1 MNMSNIA
8 NEYQVVQRRAF
19 PCAAPAVVA
28 LAAAVMLLSM
38 PTAHSQPVTS
48 SSLYYRLGG
57 GSPIGQAPHRGA
69 LSLQLNSGVRANY
82 SCGKFDVGASWAN
95 LMNQIQNLGAT
106 VTGAVQAGIA
116 ALPLYVFQRA
126 QPGLYQLF
134 QNFSQ
139 KADLLVSASLK
150 SCEDME
156 AMIKAGKDPYEEY
169 VALAKGDA
177 WKVRASAS
185 GDVVQAKYDIN
196 KDEVA
201 QRAGINW
208 VYGQKAGG
216 SGTAPIQPIRDLA
229 IAGYN
234 VTINKSASTLST
246 ANYGSSSLASTRLV
260 QAFQTPESLAKWS
273 TEVLGDQRIYLCTQG
288 AGCPEPTSTVTA
300 TGLAPKF
307 EQELD
312 VVLPAMRILA
322 ASNQASMTDLAK
334 VSAPGMVVSPQLM
347 DAVRKL
353 PPDLRSVA
361 VSRLSQEISMHKV
374 IDKALIARNALISGM
389 SLPQV
394 TAAAPVSS
402 EAQTKV
408 DRLTQYINDM
418 MFEFRI
424 RKEMTGDTA
433 MAIMGNE
440 LSAGSMATEAAGGV
454 RDEKAPLIGGRVQV
468 KP

>member
-1 MNMSNIA
+1 MKIRFAIS
-8 NEYQVVQRRAF
+8 
-19 PCAAPAVVA
+19 AVVIA
-28 LAAAVMLLSM
+28 SAMAAYSV
-38 PTAHSQPVTS
+38 PTYPQPVSS

-57 GSPIGQAPHRGA
+57 GSPVGQAPHRGA
-69 LSLQLNSGVRANY
+69 LSLQLTSGVRANY
-82 SCGKFDVGASWAN
+82 SCGKFDIGASWSQ

-116 ALPLYVFQRA
+116 ALPLYIFQRA

-139 KADLLVSASLK
+139 KADLLISASLK
-150 SCEDME
+150 TCEEME
-156 AMIKAGKDPYEEY
+156 SQIKAGKDPYEEY

-177 WKVRASAS
+177 WKVRAAAA

-201 QRAGINW
+201 QKAGINW

-234 VTINKSASTLST
+234 ITLNKSASSLST
-246 ANYGSSSLASTRLV
+246 ANYGSSSLSSTRLV
-260 QAFQTPESLAKWS
+260 QAFPTPEAMAKWS
-273 TEVLGDQRIYLCTQG
+273 SEVLGDQRIYLCTQG
-288 AGCPEPTSTVTA
+288 AGCPEPTSTVSA
-300 TGLAPKF
+300 TGLSPKF
-307 EQELD
+307 ETELD
-312 VVLPAMRILA
+312 TVLPTMRTLA
-322 ASNQASMTDLAK
+322 AGSSQSQSELAK
-334 VSAPGMVVSPQLM
+334 VSAPGMAISPQLM

-353 PPDLRSVA
+353 PADMRSVA
-361 VSRLSQEISMHKV
+361 VTRLSQEIAMHKV

-394 TAAAPVSS
+394 AAAIPVST
-402 EAQTKV
+402 EAQSKV

-433 MAIMGNE
+433 LAIMNNDINQGRQSSTAITGE
-440 LSAGSMATEAAGGV
+440 RHETLSGV
-454 RDEKAPLIGGRVQV
+454 DGRM
-468 KP
+468 KK

>member
-1 MNMSNIA
+1 MLKLTNKHHSFH
-8 NEYQVVQRRAF
+8 RRAL
-19 PCAAPAVVA
+19 PSTAPAAVA
-28 LAAAVMLLSM
+28 LAVSLLILGVPAAQAQ
-38 PTAHSQPVTS
+38 PITA

-69 LSLQLNSGVRANY
+69 MSLQLSTGVRANY

-116 ALPLYVFQRA
+116 ALPLYIFQRA

-150 SCEDME
+150 TCEEME
-156 AMIKAGKDPYEEY
+156 AQIKSGKDPYEEY

-201 QRAGINW
+201 QRTGINW

-229 IAGYN
+229 VAGYN
-234 VTINKSASTLST
+234 VTINKSAGTLST

-312 VVLPAMRILA
+312 VVLPSMRILA
-322 ASNQASMTDLAK
+322 ASSHASMTDLAK

-353 PPDLRSVA
+353 PTDMRSVA
-361 VSRLSQEISMHKV
+361 VSRLSQEIAMHKV

-394 TAAAPVSS
+394 TAAMPVSN

-440 LSAGSMATEAAGGV
+440 LSAGSAALDASSGV
-454 RDEKAPLIGGRVQV
+454 RTEKAPLIGGRVQV
-468 KP
+468 AP